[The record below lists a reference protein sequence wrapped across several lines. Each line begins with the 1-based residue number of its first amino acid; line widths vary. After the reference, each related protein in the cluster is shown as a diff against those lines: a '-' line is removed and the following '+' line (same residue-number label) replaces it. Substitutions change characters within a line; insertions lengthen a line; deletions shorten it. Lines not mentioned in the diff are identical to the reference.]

1 MFGQIER
8 IRPWQRHCR
17 LDHESID
24 SGQTPETIN
33 RGMQGLPQQPR
44 EIMKQ
49 TSKPKPRRRVSEML
63 RALLGWRPSVL
74 VLPRGQVH
82 WMTLDVRGVPSR
94 FILSSL
100 RLQLRQLLG
109 DGKFGFA
116 YRLRA
121 DTARLWYWSEADTGE
136 FARIRAGQTGEIAP
150 WPESL
155 LRSPLQDGIHL
166 LASQDGF
173 EALSVLAQ
181 EIVRTRWFA
190 TLPTA
195 DAWASFVRDAGL
207 DPQHHPLPVA
217 RETKLQPH
225 PPRGWK
231 LSTSL
236 IQPIPYTI
244 WAGAAAIALT
254 GLLLC
259 VGGSY
264 SLKLEN
270 EIATERVTYEKLAKE
285 NASTIALQKQINQK
299 VAYLNGFSGTRPP
312 IPQLNLMKAILDSG
326 LVTEEAKISLAEW
339 EYRNNRLRLLFS
351 VPQDEFSLGAFLT
364 VLEKQP
370 ALRDIKLMPDTP
382 PLTVGIQAAL
392 GELRKPEYSEKKPL
406 EAAASTILPTV
417 PTTPDRR

>member
-1 MFGQIER
+1 MPIGGD
-8 IRPWQRHCR
+8 P
-17 LDHESID
+17 
-24 SGQTPETIN
+24 IN
-33 RGMQGLPQQPR
+33 RGMQGLAQQPR

-49 TSKPKPRRRVSEML
+49 TSKPNQRRSVSEML

-74 VLPRGQVH
+74 VLPRGHVH

-94 FILSSL
+94 FVLSSL
-100 RLQLRQLLG
+100 RLQLRQFLG

-116 YRLRA
+116 YRLRT
-121 DTARLWYWSEADTGE
+121 DTASLWYWSEADNGE
-136 FARIRAGQTGEIAP
+136 FARILAGHTGEIAP

-155 LRSPLQDGIHL
+155 LRSPLKDGIHL

-173 EALSVLAQ
+173 EAVSVLAQ

-190 TLPTA
+190 ALPTA
-195 DAWASFVRDAGL
+195 EAWASFVRDAGAG
-207 DPQHHPLPVA
+207 PEQHPLPVA
-217 RETKLQPH
+217 RETKLLPH
-225 PPRGWK
+225 PIRGWK

-244 WAGAAAIALT
+244 WAGVAAIALT

-259 VGGSY
+259 MGGAY

-270 EIATERVTYEKLAKE
+270 AITTERVAYEKLAKE
-285 NASTIALQKQINQK
+285 DASTIALQKQINQK
-299 VAYLNGFSGTRPP
+299 VAYLNGFSGTRAP

-339 EYRNNRLRLLFS
+339 EYRNNRLRLSFS
-351 VPQDEFSLGAFLT
+351 VPPEGFSLGAFLT

-370 ALRDIKLMPDTP
+370 ALREIKLMPDTP
-382 PLTVGIQAAL
+382 PLTVGIQATL
-392 GELRKPEYSEKKPL
+392 GELRKPEPSEKKPL
-406 EAAASTILPTV
+406 EAAASTLLPAA
-417 PTTPDRR
+417 PTTPDRH